1 MKTGTIFL
9 TVFFLTGASALFAQ
23 ERTEKFEVKGNCG
36 MCETRIEKAAGS
48 VEGVRS
54 ADWSQETK
62 ILELT
67 FDQAATSLDD
77 IQKAIAA
84 VGHDTPLHRAKD
96 EVYNNLPACC
106 KYERAVPEKKNG
118 GK

>member
-1 MKTGTIFL
+1 MKTRTLFL
-9 TVFFLTGASALFAQ
+9 TVFFLVETSALIAQ

-48 VEGVRS
+48 VEGVCS
-54 ADWSQETK
+54 ADWIQESK
-62 ILELT
+62 MLELT
-67 FDQAATSLDD
+67 FDPARTSLDD

-84 VGHDTPLHRAKD
+84 VGHDTPLYRAKN
-96 EVYNNLPACC
+96 EVYKNLPTCC
-106 KYERAVPEKKNG
+106 KYKRSVPEKKNG

>member
-1 MKTGTIFL
+1 MKTRTIFL
-9 TVFFLTGASALFAQ
+9 TVFFLSGASALFAQ
-23 ERTEKFEVKGNCG
+23 ERKEKFEVKGNCG

-54 ADWSQETK
+54 ADWSQESK
-62 ILELT
+62 MLELT
-67 FDQAATSLDD
+67 FDPAKASLDD
-77 IQKAIAA
+77 IQKKIAS

-106 KYERAVPEKKNG
+106 KYERAIPEKKSG
-118 GK
+118 EK